1 MNDEFATSSPA
12 PLGDLKAPP
21 VALLYQ
27 GLPAAG
33 FQSSQT
39 SFPLVTFLE
48 QSANFQPFNIECE
61 IKLCKQTVSQPRRN
75 IKLNFKVG

>member
-1 MNDEFATSSPA
+1 MNEEFATSSPA
-12 PLGDLKAPP
+12 PLGDLKASP
-21 VALLYQ
+21 VALLHR

-39 SFPLVTFLE
+39 PFLLVTFLE

-61 IKLCKQTVSQPRRN
+61 IKLYKQS
-75 IKLNFKVG
+75 LNPVEILS